1 MLRINARA
9 VWRLLFTGTAV
20 LAGLALV
27 REAALGA
34 IGYDT
39 ALKDLRH
46 LNLDS
51 EMNFGAWYSSLM
63 MMASAGLLFLT
74 ARQAARQAE
83 SQGRGHTRSWLALA
97 AAFAYLSL
105 DEATGIHEVFIEPLR
120 SAFGLSGI
128 FYWAWVLPALVL
140 VGGFGL
146 AMVPFLLSL
155 PRRSAALFIASGTLF
170 VGGALGLEM
179 ASGYVITAQGEEAP
193 LVALLAI
200 CEETLEMLGLA
211 LFTGALCDHLA
222 RQGSNGSEGAP
233 VLAFAQPA
241 AGAARSR
248 QNPAAQA
255 S

>member
-1 MLRINARA
+1 MLTINARA
-9 VWRLLFTGTAV
+9 VWRLLFTGAAV
-20 LAGLALV
+20 LAGLALA

-63 MMASAGLLFLT
+63 MMASAALLFL
-74 ARQAARQAE
+74 AALQAE

-120 SAFGLSGI
+120 GAFGLSGI

-155 PRRSAALFIASGTLF
+155 PRRGAALFIASGALF

-179 ASGYVITAQGEEAP
+179 ASGYVITARGEEAP

-222 RQGSNGSEGAP
+222 RQNEGAP
-233 VLAFAQPA
+233 VLAFSEPA
-241 AGAARSR
+241 AGSPTPRH
-248 QNPAAQA
+248 PPVPQA

>member
-1 MLRINARA
+1 MPGIPL
-9 VWRLLFTGTAV
+9 
-20 LAGLALV
+20 
-27 REAALGA
+27 
-34 IGYDT
+34 
-39 ALKDLRH
+39 
-46 LNLDS
+46 S
-51 EMNFGAWYSSLM
+51 M
-63 MMASAGLLFLT
+63 MMASAALLFL
-74 ARQAARQAE
+74 AALQAE

-120 SAFGLSGI
+120 GAFGLSGI

-155 PRRSAALFIASGTLF
+155 PRRGAALFIASGALFVRGAFGLSGIFYWAWVLPALVLVGGFGLAMVPFLLSLPRRGAALFIASGALF

-179 ASGYVITAQGEEAP
+179 ASGYVITARGEEAP

-222 RQGSNGSEGAP
+222 RQNEGAP
-233 VLAFAQPA
+233 VLAFSEPA
-241 AGAARSR
+241 AGSPTPRH
-248 QNPAAQA
+248 PPVPQA

>member
-9 VWRLLFTGTAV
+9 VWRLLFTGAAV
-20 LAGLALV
+20 LAGLALA

-63 MMASAGLLFLT
+63 MMASAGLLFL
-74 ARQAARQAE
+74 A
-83 SQGRGHTRSWLALA
+83 
-97 AAFAYLSL
+97 
-105 DEATGIHEVFIEPLR
+105 
-120 SAFGLSGI
+120 
-128 FYWAWVLPALVL
+128 ALVL

-155 PRRSAALFIASGTLF
+155 PRRSAALFIASGALF

-179 ASGYVITAQGEEAP
+179 ASGYVITARGEEAP

>member
-1 MLRINARA
+1 MLTINARA
-9 VWRLLFTGTAV
+9 VWRLLFTGAAV
-20 LAGLALV
+20 LAGLALA

-63 MMASAGLLFLT
+63 MMAASGLLFL
-74 ARQAARQAE
+74 AARQAE
-83 SQGRGHTRSWLALA
+83 SQTKSQRGRQVRSWLVLA

-120 SAFGLSGI
+120 GALGLSGI

-140 VGGFGL
+140 VSGFGL
-146 AMVPFLLSL
+146 AMVPFLLAL
-155 PRRSAALFIASGTLF
+155 PRRSALLFTLSGALF
-170 VGGALGLEM
+170 VGGALGFEM
-179 ASGYVITAQGEEAP
+179 LSGLVITAQGEEAP

-222 RQGSNGSEGAP
+222 RQGAGHP
-233 VLAFAQPA
+233 VLSFSQPA
-241 AGAARSR
+241 AAPPQPVRPRVS
-248 QNPAAQA
+248 
-255 S
+255 